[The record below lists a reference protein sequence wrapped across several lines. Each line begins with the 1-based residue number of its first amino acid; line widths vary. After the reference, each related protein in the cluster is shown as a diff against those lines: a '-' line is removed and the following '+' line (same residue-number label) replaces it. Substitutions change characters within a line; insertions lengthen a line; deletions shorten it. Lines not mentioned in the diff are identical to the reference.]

1 LSCFRLAVRGWWKS
15 SGLPTPCQRLAN
27 DVPTTFR
34 LVELAVVERLIA
46 GSLVN

>member
-1 LSCFRLAVRGWWKS
+1 MLPPRGSRLVEVVGPANA
-15 SGLPTPCQRLAN
+15 LPTPCN

-46 GSLVN
+46 GSLACIN